1 MARIVCA
8 EPLLRQYAATH
19 PDCRVSFRL
28 IDPLI
33 EENNGLFQ
41 LENGLLIRSS
51 SGEGERVTIPQ
62 LTQALLGYHPEAH
75 SPLFHTFEKQNPYMS
90 LMLN

>member
-1 MARIVCA
+1 I
-8 EPLLRQYAATH
+8 
-19 PDCRVSFRL
+19 SFRL

-41 LENGLLIRSS
+41 LEKGLLTRSS
-51 SGEGERVTIPQ
+51 SGEGEQVTIPQ
-62 LTQALLGYHPEAH
+62 LTQALLGYHPELLT
-75 SPLFHTFEKQNPYMS
+75 PLFNTFEKQNPYMS